1 MHLTPAEKAK
11 IERAKKLPK
20 DPTEILLDSVVST
33 PSSYTAWTPSNDA
46 APPPTA
52 MKAMLASLDDMS
64 FVRLRELHKLH
75 KDTKALTYSD
85 AVKPA
90 VEVLTEAAHSE
101 QSQSLGLL
109 AQKLATLSPERAARF
124 LHALET
130 KLKSRADPEVA
141 TPAPQTDRRAVA
153 LLEKQK
159 AVAAVESEWSDVDLG
174 WGPVGAEAK
183 AVGESFGSTAEA
195 CDAAAKTLSDLRPS
209 LISAHQD
216 ARGAIDVNVDMVLRG
231 LSRMQERMATGS
243 EELQAA
249 ARLINQAG
257 SEGVKRRNALLVSV
271 RSQLHTAPRA
281 APHAASP
288 GSDAASDELAAV
300 SFAARL
306 LPAVD

>member
-1 MHLTPAEKAK
+1 
-11 IERAKKLPK
+11 
-20 DPTEILLDSVVST
+20 
-33 PSSYTAWTPSNDA
+33 
-46 APPPTA
+46 

-64 FVRLRELHKLH
+64 FLKLREMHKLH
-75 KDTKALTYSD
+75 KDTKYSTLTYSE

-101 QSQSLGLL
+101 QSQSLELL

-130 KLKSRADPEVA
+130 KLKSRAEPAA
-141 TPAPQTDRRAVA
+141 TPAPQPDRRTAA

-159 AVAAVESEWSDVDLG
+159 AVAAVESDWSNVDLG

-183 AVGESFGSTAEA
+183 AVGESFGATAEA

-209 LISAHQD
+209 LIAAHQD

-231 LSRMQERMATGS
+231 LSRMQERMATGA

-249 ARLINQAG
+249 ARLINQSG
-257 SEGVKRRNALLVSV
+257 TEGVKRQNALLTSV
-271 RSQLHTAPRA
+271 RSQLHTVAPRA
-281 APHAASP
+281 PPHPASP